1 MIFCMKINIKFNYKL
16 AVLFLQV
23 IARDAQSTQNSQ
35 FVMSLKYIKKEAWD
49 EVDFLHPG
57 EH

>member
-16 AVLFLQV
+16 VVLFLQV

-35 FVMSLKYIKKEAWD
+35 FVMSLKYIKKEARD
-49 EVDFLHPG
+49 KVDFLHPG